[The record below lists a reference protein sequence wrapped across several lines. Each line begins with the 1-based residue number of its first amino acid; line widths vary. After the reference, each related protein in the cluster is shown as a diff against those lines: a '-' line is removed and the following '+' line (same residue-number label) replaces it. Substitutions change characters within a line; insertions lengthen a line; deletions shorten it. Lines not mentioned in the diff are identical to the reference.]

1 MTDGAMETTAA
12 TDQQQHVKPIGKLI
26 VHLNES
32 LGEGRYGKVFQGL
45 FENKVKVAAKRIDK
59 SKVQFDEQDILIKVD
74 MHEYIV
80 RYYCTEVARY
90 DEIEYA

>member
-1 MTDGAMETTAA
+1 M
-12 TDQQQHVKPIGKLI
+12 
-26 VHLNES
+26 
-32 LGEGRYGKVFQGL
+32 
-45 FENKVKVAAKRIDK
+45 KRINK

-74 MHEYIV
+74 RHEYIV